1 MFETHFFETMLDN
14 FSDGV
19 YILDDAGN
27 YIFVNSAYSKLLNM
41 PKSVLLRYNVHDF
54 LSTGQIDR
62 CISDIV
68 YLEKRQVVMF
78 QDVWDTQNYGRSAIR
93 QIVTSTPIFDEGGQV
108 RNILAVVQP
117 LDKLNDLYQQASQNS
132 VVSSF
137 SWSGTQ
143 HPASPSIVA
152 ESRTMRTVLDIAATV
167 SQVDSAVLLLGESG
181 TGKEVVAN
189 YIHSASTR
197 SQKSLVVVNCA
208 SLPENLLEAELF
220 GYEKGAFTG
229 AAPGG
234 KKGLFETAEGST
246 LFLDEINSMPLNLQG
261 KVLRAIETKTV
272 QRIGSTHTI
281 PVDFRLITAT
291 NEDLAQLVEAKQF
304 RADLYYRLNVIPI
317 RLPPLRERR
326 EDIVPLANYF
336 LAHFCQKYSKD
347 KVFTPHTLEIFRAYL
362 WPGNVRELRN
372 VVERSVVMSMGRSIK
387 SQIWLPSPAFP
398 LKPRPPQKMSCQTA
412 ARPILLCPP
421 PALRPCFR
429 MEYPWSSIW
438 NSVNGATSAIPFKNT
453 TALIRPPKCWAP
465 ARPLSCAEKRNMGCN
480 LFVPRTS
487 QMRFYRTASDL
498 FFVFDLR
505 ILHGSAFNSGKILAC
520 SLLLSFDATYS
531 R

>member
-326 EDIVPLANYF
+326 EDIVPLARFF
-336 LAHFCQKYSKD
+336 LSRLNKKYNKTKILSYSAIRR
-347 KVFTPHTLEIFRAYL
+347 LEHYR

-372 VVERSVVMSMGRSIK
+372 VIERLFIT
-387 SQIWLPSPAFP
+387 SP
-398 LKPRPPQKMSCQTA
+398 TD
-412 ARPILLCPP
+412 ILE
-421 PALRPCFR
+421 F
-429 MEYPWSSIW
+429 ES
-438 NSVNGATSAIPFKNT
+438 GDNT
-453 TALIRPPKCWAP
+453 
-465 ARPLSCAEKRNMGCN
+465 
-480 LFVPRTS
+480 
-487 QMRFYRTASDL
+487 
-498 FFVFDLR
+498 
-505 ILHGSAFNSGKILAC
+505 
-520 SLLLSFDATYS
+520 LSFRGAGPETSLEAQDRTDPASAPVREGVSLRAAVEAYEKQLVLETLDACGGSVSKAAGRLRLHKSVLYRKLEKYRGQEAISGPGT
-531 R
+531 

>member
-372 VVERSVVMSMGRSIK
+372 VVERSVVMSMGRSIEI
-387 SQIWLPSPAFP
+387 SDLASFTGFSAE
-398 LKPRPPQKMSCQTA
+398 T
-412 ARPILLCPP
+412 PP
-421 PALRPCFR
+421 P
-429 MEYPWSSIW
+429 
-438 NSVNGATSAIPFKNT
+438 TKNE
-453 TALIRPPKCWAP
+453 LSDSGP
-465 ARPLSCAEKRNMGCN
+465 AYTPLSAASFETVLQDGVSLEQYLEQCERGYLSYTLQKYHSSYQAAQMLG
-480 LFVPRTS
+480 TS
-487 QMRFYRTASDL
+487 QTSIMRRKKKYGL
-498 FFVFDLR
+498 
-505 ILHGSAFNSGKILAC
+505 
-520 SLLLSFDATYS
+520 
-531 R
+531 

>member
-167 SQVDSAVLLLGESG
+167 SQVDSAVLLL
-181 TGKEVVAN
+181 
-189 YIHSASTR
+189 
-197 SQKSLVVVNCA
+197 
-208 SLPENLLEAELF
+208 
-220 GYEKGAFTG
+220 
-229 AAPGG
+229 
-234 KKGLFETAEGST
+234 
-246 LFLDEINSMPLNLQG
+246 
-261 KVLRAIETKTV
+261 
-272 QRIGSTHTI
+272 
-281 PVDFRLITAT
+281 
-291 NEDLAQLVEAKQF
+291 
-304 RADLYYRLNVIPI
+304 
-317 RLPPLRERR
+317 
-326 EDIVPLANYF
+326 
-336 LAHFCQKYSKD
+336 
-347 KVFTPHTLEIFRAYL
+347 
-362 WPGNVRELRN
+362 
-372 VVERSVVMSMGRSIK
+372 
-387 SQIWLPSPAFP
+387 
-398 LKPRPPQKMSCQTA
+398 
-412 ARPILLCPP
+412 
-421 PALRPCFR
+421 
-429 MEYPWSSIW
+429 
-438 NSVNGATSAIPFKNT
+438 
-453 TALIRPPKCWAP
+453 
-465 ARPLSCAEKRNMGCN
+465 
-480 LFVPRTS
+480 
-487 QMRFYRTASDL
+487 
-498 FFVFDLR
+498 
-505 ILHGSAFNSGKILAC
+505 
-520 SLLLSFDATYS
+520 
-531 R
+531 